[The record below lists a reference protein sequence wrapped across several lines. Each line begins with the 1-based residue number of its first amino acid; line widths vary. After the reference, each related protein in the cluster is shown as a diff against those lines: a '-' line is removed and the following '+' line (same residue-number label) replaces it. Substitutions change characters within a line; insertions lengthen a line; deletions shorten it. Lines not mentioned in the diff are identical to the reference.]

1 MLVINFIHFIILT
14 FCFAVDLTPGQ
25 TSVAVV
31 TSGRVKFEGNK
42 EFSFVQNFTIAT
54 TQGGPWKIVSDCF
67 RYQE

>member
-1 MLVINFIHFIILT
+1 MLVINFIQFDYFYLCCT
-14 FCFAVDLTPGQ
+14 ADLTPGQ

-42 EFSFVQNFTIAT
+42 EFPFVQNFTIAT